1 MTQSSRFIYAVS
13 FILVALG
20 FLMPL
25 WPLSIAGILLA
36 AFSGRIIFAVL
47 VAFVL
52 DIAWG
57 APTGL
62 AQYLY
67 FPVTLV
73 ALVSIAVRLLSS
85 RFLLQRGSPEHL

>member
-1 MTQSSRFIYAVS
+1 
-13 FILVALG
+13 
-20 FLMPL
+20 MPL

-36 AFSGRIIFAVL
+36 ALSGRIFFAVFAAL
-47 VAFVL
+47 IL

-73 ALVSIAVRLLSS
+73 ALLSAALRLLSS
-85 RFLLQRGSPEHL
+85 RFLLQRGSPERV